1 MKRPYVVI
9 NCAMSADGKI
19 ASPSDKQM
27 KISCDEDIKRMY
39 ELRNECDAV
48 LVGINTVL
56 SDNPKLTVKEKYVKN
71 PKQPIR
77 IVLDTHCKTPIN
89 SLVVNNTAK
98 TLIITGEKC
107 SKKFGDNVEV
117 ILCDTDNNGLIDIEK
132 LLDILSNK
140 GINKLM
146 VEGGGTVIWNFLKS
160 GFVDDFYI
168 YVGPMIIGGK
178 DTPTISGV
186 KGLDTENLKIIHI
199 ASQRGRSVK
208 KTAPKGRWKRWL
220 TQLVNVQVIAEEAS

>member
-19 ASPSDKQM
+19 ASPSGKQI
-27 KISCDEDIKRMY
+27 KISCDGDIKRMY

-48 LVGINTVL
+48 LVGINTIL
-56 SDNPKLTVKEKYVKN
+56 TDNPKLTVKEKYVKK

-77 IVLDTHCKTPIN
+77 IVLDSHCKTPVD
-89 SLVVNNTAK
+89 SLVVNNAAK

-107 SKKFGDNVEV
+107 SKTFGDNVKV
-117 ILCDTDNNGLIDIEK
+117 LLCDTDDNGLIDLEK
-132 LLDILSNK
+132 LLEILYNK

-160 GFVDDFYI
+160 GFVDDFYV
-168 YVGPMIIGGK
+168 YVGPMIIGGT
-178 DTPTISGV
+178 DTPTLFGGKGIDNENVNLNLIETKTIGSGMLLHYRLI
-186 KGLDTENLKIIHI
+186 K
-199 ASQRGRSVK
+199 
-208 KTAPKGRWKRWL
+208 
-220 TQLVNVQVIAEEAS
+220 